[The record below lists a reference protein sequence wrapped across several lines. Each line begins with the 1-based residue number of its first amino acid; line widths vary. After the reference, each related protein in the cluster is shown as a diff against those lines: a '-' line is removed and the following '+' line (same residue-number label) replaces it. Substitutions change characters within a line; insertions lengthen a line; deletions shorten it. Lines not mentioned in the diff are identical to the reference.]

1 MLIILAINWN
11 PVELCYGIDDS
22 SLEILFDF
30 YFLVKKISLMVCIIV
45 LRAYEMQ

>member
-11 PVELCYGIDDS
+11 PIELCYGIDDS
-22 SLEILFDF
+22 SLGILSDF
-30 YFLVKKISLMVCIIV
+30 YFLVKKSLMVCIIV